1 MKKIQNMQLQQRKA
15 LFVRI
20 GALLKILSMPSEE
33 RAGIEFS
40 NLLNLEEVDG
50 VINLE
55 VSHNG
60 WFTKE
65 NIRQSFA
72 AWGEV
77 LVEEKLEK
85 WLNSYSI
92 PESKVP
98 KNVGLILAGNI
109 PMVGFHDILS
119 VILSGNKAKVK
130 LSRDDARL
138 LPTVMGLAIQL
149 EPQLKEYIEFI
160 PGKLTGFD
168 AVIAT
173 GSNNTSRYFDLYFG
187 KVPNI
192 IRKNRSSV
200 AVIQGD
206 ETKEELELLGKD
218 VFSYFGLG
226 CRNVT
231 NVMMPRDF
239 NLDRV
244 FEGLFPFKDIVNH
257 NKYANNYDYH
267 KALWLLN
274 NESLLENGFILVKE
288 DNALVSPVGSL
299 FIQRYDS
306 PSEVDTYLKENE
318 DDIQVVVGR
327 NYVPFGQ
334 AQCPELW
341 DYADEVDTLS
351 FLSELS

>member
-1 MKKIQNMQLQQRKA
+1 MQLQQRKD

-20 GALLKILSMPSEE
+20 GALLKTLSKPSEE
-33 RAGIEFS
+33 RVGDAFS
-40 NLLNLEEVDG
+40 NQLDLDEMDG

-55 VSHNG
+55 VRHNG

-77 LVEEKLEK
+77 LTAEKLDK
-85 WLNSYSI
+85 WLANYSFA
-92 PESKVP
+92 ESETP
-98 KNVGLILAGNI
+98 KKVGLILAGNI
-109 PMVGFHDILS
+109 PMVGFHDVMS
-119 VILSGNKAKVK
+119 VILSGNCAQVK

-138 LPTVMGLAIQL
+138 LPSVMGMALQL
-149 EPQLKEYIEFI
+149 EPKLKEYIEFV
-160 PGKLTGFD
+160 PGKLSGFD

-173 GSNNTSRYFDLYFG
+173 GSNNTSRYFELYFG

-200 AVIQGD
+200 AVVQGN
-206 ETKEELELLGKD
+206 ETKEELELLGHD
-218 VFSYFGLG
+218 IFSYFGLG

-244 FEGLFPFKDIVNH
+244 FEGLFPFKEIVNH

-274 NESLLENGFILVKE
+274 NEQLLENGFILVKE
-288 DNALVSPVGSL
+288 DTALVSPVGSL
-299 FIQRYDS
+299 FIQRYDDL
-306 PSEVDTYLKENE
+306 SEVEKYIEEYTN
-318 DDIQVVVGR
+318 DIQVVVGR

-341 DYADEVDTLS
+341 DYADGVDTLA
-351 FLSELS
+351 FLSSLA